1 MFSRKIDMLLLLD
14 LLLILIKDFLT
25 FEFWSGQKNMSFAQ
39 KLNSIHLW
47 FPPSKKLL
55 YYSCRLSFVI
65 WQIFTTLSRKMR
77 GICLMKLPRKLLL
90 EKILPQFWNYE
101 NPNSSFLTNKKLF
114 YVVSYSKNNFW
125 SISLIQTFSSCTN
138 PKIVSRC
145 VTLHT
150 CINCRRIMSGVE
162 RTDPSARKFV
172 LHS

>member
-1 MFSRKIDMLLLLD
+1 MAKKQCHLPKNWTQFIYDSLLP
-14 LLLILIKDFLT
+14 
-25 FEFWSGQKNMSFAQ
+25 KNCF
-39 KLNSIHLW
+39 ITRVGCHL
-47 FPPSKKLL
+47 SYDNYLQHSLEK
-55 YYSCRLSFVI
+55 
-65 WQIFTTLSRKMR
+65 
-77 GICLMKLPRKLLL
+77 CLMKLPRKLLL
-90 EKILPQFWNYE
+90 EKILPHFWNYE
-101 NPNSSFLTNKKLF
+101 NPNSSFLTNKKLL

-138 PKIVSRC
+138 PKIVRC